1 MFAGQPGRAMNDSAV
16 SPDELTPGAYIH
28 ALGNI
33 LEDFTA
39 ERVWQD
45 ASQKALLNI
54 LDDVGSEKQRL
65 EDAQRAILNIADDG
79 EAERLQ
85 LREAQKA
92 VLNILDDLG
101 AEKALLE
108 RTQSEVLRSE
118 QTVRASLR
126 EKEVLLK
133 EIHHRVKNNLQVISS
148 LLNLQ
153 ARYLPDPAARA
164 IFTQSQNRVQSIAL
178 VHERLYESAD
188 LSHVDFSKYM
198 TLLLDNV
205 FDTHGADS
213 RGIAKVIDVTDA
225 SLTVDL
231 AVPCGLIVNELVTN
245 ALKHAFPDGRKGT
258 VRVSLRET
266 SEGNFELVVEDD
278 GVGMPPDIDP
288 RNTVSLGLDLVFT
301 FAEQLNAELDI
312 RREGGTSFRFRFK
325 KTDQ

>member
-1 MFAGQPGRAMNDSAV
+1 MNDVVV
-16 SPDELTPGAYIH
+16 SGEIAPAAYAQ
-28 ALGNI
+28 ALVNI
-33 LEDFTA
+33 LEDFAA

-45 ASQKALLNI
+45 ASQKAVLNI
-54 LDDVGSEKQRL
+54 LDDVGSEKSRL
-65 EDAQRAILNIADDG
+65 EDAQKAILNIADDS

-85 LREAQKA
+85 LRESQKA

-101 AEKALLE
+101 VEKALLE
-108 RTQSEVLRSE
+108 KTKAEVLRSE
-118 QTVRASLR
+118 QAVRASLR

-188 LSHVDFSKYM
+188 LSHIDFRKY
-198 TLLLDNV
+198 TTILLDNV
-205 FDTHGADS
+205 FDTHGAES
-213 RGIAKVIDVTDA
+213 RGIGKAIDVGDA

-245 ALKHAFPDGRKGT
+245 ALKHAFPGDRTGT
-258 VRVSLRET
+258 VQVILRET
-266 SEGNFELVVEDD
+266 TGGDFDLTVKDD
-278 GVGMPPDIDP
+278 GVGMRADIDP
-288 RNTVSLGLDLVFT
+288 RNTASLGLDLVFT
-301 FAEQLNAELDI
+301 FAEQLNAEVEI
-312 RREGGTSFRFRFK
+312 GREGGTSFRFRFQK
-325 KTDQ
+325 GDQ

>member
-1 MFAGQPGRAMNDSAV
+1 MSGDAGPGEIPAA
-16 SPDELTPGAYIH
+16 AYAQ
-28 ALGNI
+28 ALANI

-54 LDDVGSEKQRL
+54 LDDAGSEKQRL
-65 EDAQRAILNIADDG
+65 EDMQKAILNIADDG
-79 EAERLQ
+79 EAERLS
-85 LREAQKA
+85 LRESQKA

-108 RTQSEVLRSE
+108 RTQREVLRSE

-164 IFTQSQNRVQSIAL
+164 IFSQSQNRVQSIAL

-188 LSHVDFSKYM
+188 LSHVNFSKY
-198 TLLLDNV
+198 LSVLLDNI
-205 FDTHGADS
+205 FDTYDASS
-213 RGIAKVIDVTDA
+213 RGLSKVIDVGDA
-225 SLTVDL
+225 NLPVDV
-231 AVPCGLIVNELVTN
+231 AIPCGLIVNELVTN
-245 ALKHAFPDGRKGT
+245 ALKHAFPGGRTGV
-258 VRVSLRET
+258 VRVSLREST
-266 SEGNFELVVEDD
+266 NGWLDLAVEDD

-288 RNTVSLGLDLVFT
+288 RNTVSLGLDLVVT
-301 FAEQLNAELDI
+301 FAEQLNAEVDI
-312 RREGGTSFRFRFK
+312 VRERGTSFRFRFRMAN
-325 KTDQ
+325 Q